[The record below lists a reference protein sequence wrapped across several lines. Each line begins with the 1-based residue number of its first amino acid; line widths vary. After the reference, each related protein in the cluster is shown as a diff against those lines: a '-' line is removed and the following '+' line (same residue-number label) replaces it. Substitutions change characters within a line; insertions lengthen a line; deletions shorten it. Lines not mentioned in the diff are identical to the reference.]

1 MNVAIVGFDREG
13 RASFD
18 YFSAKGATITV
29 CDQNPDIETP
39 DGIPTQLGPEYLK
52 DLDRFDIIM
61 RTPGLHPKI
70 IQAQNPSVQDK
81 IWSGTNEFF
90 KVCPTQN
97 IIGVTGTKGKGT
109 TSTLIATMLEAAG
122 KNVHLAGNIGLP
134 ALKILGD
141 VKPDDWVVLELSSF
155 QLSDVQFSPHFA
167 VCLMVVAEHLD
178 WHTDFEEYVAAK
190 ANLFANQ
197 TSDDVSIYF
206 AENAISQVISESG
219 NARTIPYFSP
229 PGATVDDDAI
239 GIDGQVICKT
249 SELKLLGEHNW
260 QNVCAAVTVTWQ
272 IAQNV
277 TAMREVLTT
286 FTGLE
291 HRLEF
296 VRELHGVKYYDDSF
310 GTTPETAI
318 VAIRAFSEPKVV
330 ILGGSDK
337 GANYEGLAKTVKESA
352 IRKVILIGEQ
362 ALRIQDALD
371 AVDFHDYVYGGAT
384 MAEIVS
390 SARDIAKDG
399 DVVLLSS
406 ACASFDMFI
415 NYKDRAEKFTAA
427 VQSLS

>member
-1 MNVAIVGFDREG
+1 
-13 RASFD
+13 
-18 YFSAKGATITV
+18 
-29 CDQNPDIETP
+29 
-39 DGIPTQLGPEYLK
+39 
-52 DLDRFDIIM
+52 
-61 RTPGLHPKI
+61 
-70 IQAQNPSVQDK
+70 
-81 IWSGTNEFF
+81 
-90 KVCPTQN
+90 
-97 IIGVTGTKGKGT
+97 
-109 TSTLIATMLEAAG
+109 MLEAAG